1 VRVWAK
7 QSRGCRAILDGGFD
21 IRRSAVRCGLGCHL
35 DDLVPTLPGLTRNQA
50 MLEVDRLSR
59 TGQVRVTS
67 WGEGTYTVKLPK
79 KGT

>member
-1 VRVWAK
+1 
-7 QSRGCRAILDGGFD
+7 
-21 IRRSAVRCGLGCHL
+21 
-35 DDLVPTLPGLTRNQA
+35 LVPTLPGLTRNQA

-59 TGQVRVTS
+59 TGQVQVTS